1 MSSCYKTAHAFDSH
15 ALPPIFIQHSPGKY
29 KSLNDSRLYI
39 LVSSSVDRLW
49 RFKYIYG
56 GKEKLLALAIYR
68 MVGLSAARQR
78 RDDAKRLLESG
89 VDPSI
94 NRKAIKAA
102 RDEAASCFSIGPD
115 KIPSGKQFKIIQQTY
130 IMPSTQR
137 GPDSTKLILPMMFQL
152 DGNKK

>member
-1 MSSCYKTAHAFDSH
+1 VHAFDSH
-15 ALPPIFIQHSPGKY
+15 ALPPFFIQHSPGKY
-29 KSLNDSRLYI
+29 KSLNDSRLYL
-39 LVSSSVDRLW
+39 LVSPSVGRLW

-56 GKEKLLALAIYR
+56 GKEKLLALGIYR

-102 RDEAASCFSIGPD
+102 RDEAATNSFETVARESHNHR
-115 KIPSGKQFKIIQQTY
+115 KNEW
-130 IMPSTQR
+130 TQDHAATHNAHR
-137 GPDSTKLILPMMFQL
+137 RAPEDDAGVGGLS
-152 DGNKK
+152 